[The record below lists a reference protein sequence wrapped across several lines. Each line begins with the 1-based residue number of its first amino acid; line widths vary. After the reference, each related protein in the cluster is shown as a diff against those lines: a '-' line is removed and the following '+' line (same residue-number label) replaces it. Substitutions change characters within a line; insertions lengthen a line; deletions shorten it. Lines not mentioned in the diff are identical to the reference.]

1 MEDANN
7 VTETEDERKARL
19 LAEAKT
25 LKVPHDPSWS
35 ADKLEEAVAKKRV
48 KTGEATAPN
57 PLAAELA
64 DTKAKLKETTQ
75 VLLETQQALA
85 AAEDMIVTL
94 NKDNEAITSRY
105 NELAA
110 KELEQFNRLS
120 NVEVELF
127 ELKQKRDNNPDK
139 VEESE
144 DFMPKD
150 QRAKPESEAPAPKA
164 AKPTASASAG
174 TVRCV
179 VTKHGHNQL
188 FTGKEDGSRH
198 PAKTVLDLPEA
209 VARLQEEK
217 GFVEIE

>member
-1 MEDANN
+1 MEDANA
-7 VTETEDERKARL
+7 VTETEEERKARL

-25 LKVPHDPSWS
+25 LKVPHDPSWP
-35 ADKLEEAVAKKRV
+35 ADKLEEAVAKKRA
-48 KTGEATAPN
+48 KAEATAPN

-64 DTKAKLKETTQ
+64 DTKAKLQAAEIALFETKT
-75 VLLETQQALA
+75 ALSS
-85 AAEDMIVTL
+85 AEDMIVTL
-94 NKDNEAITSRY
+94 NKDNEAITARY
-105 NELAA
+105 NELSA

-139 VEESE
+139 VEDSE

-150 QRAKPESEAPAPKA
+150 QRAKPETEAPAPKA

>member
-1 MEDANN
+1 MENANN

-35 ADKLEEAVAKKRV
+35 ADKLEEAVAKKRT
-48 KTGEATAPN
+48 KAEATAPN
-57 PLAAELA
+57 PLAGELA
-64 DTKAKLKETTQ
+64 GVRILLNKTEST
-75 VLLETQQALA
+75 LLETQQALA

-150 QRAKPESEAPAPKA
+150 QRANTERAVEQPKA

-198 PAKTVLDLPEA
+198 AAKTVLDLPEA

>member
-1 MEDANN
+1 MEDASA
-7 VTETEDERKARL
+7 VTETEEERKARL

-35 ADKLEEAVAKKRV
+35 ADKLEEAVAKKRT
-48 KTGEATAPN
+48 KAEPTAPN

-64 DTKAKLKETTQ
+64 DTKAKLKETAQ
-75 VLLETQQALA
+75 ALSETQQALA
-85 AAEDMIVTL
+85 SAEDMIVTL
-94 NKDNEAITSRY
+94 NKDNEAITARY

-150 QRAKPESEAPAPKA
+150 QRAASERAVEQPKA

>member
-35 ADKLEEAVAKKRV
+35 ADKLEEAVAKKRT
-48 KTGEATAPN
+48 KAEATAPN

-64 DTKAKLKETTQ
+64 DTKAKLQAAEIALFETKT
-75 VLLETQQALA
+75 ALSS
-85 AAEDMIVTL
+85 AEDMIVTL
-94 NKDNEAITSRY
+94 NKDNEAITARY
-105 NELAA
+105 NELSA
-110 KELEQFNRLS
+110 KELEQFGELNDVKL
-120 NVEVELF
+120 ELF
-127 ELKQKRDNNPDK
+127 ELKQKIDNNPDV
-139 VEESE
+139 VEASE
-144 DFMPKD
+144 DFLPKD
-150 QRAKPESEAPAPKA
+150 QRANTERAVEQPKA